1 MKTITPEQMQAH
13 VTPEREEQKKRR
25 KMAEILKSNC
35 SPILL
40 PPSILVVPRYL
51 FGKYNG
57 QPIRWDAIGSKP
69 DQVLAI
75 TDDIDVKDIAGTED
89 LIKDWSGSEIRQW
102 LNGTFFNTAFS
113 ALEQAQI
120 LTTKVETSYKD
131 NPESKVETEDK
142 IFLLS
147 SSEIKDEG
155 RSKLAIENTLLRD
168 SCGHAGKIRPAMWIN
183 LNGIDKVWED
193 REQRTKPLQERLKF
207 FGCNN
212 QQDVPIPQTWKVID
226 VSENTA
232 TIFPLTDYVNR
243 VRNIIYRFRP
253 YPAFEGISNS
263 IKFSSEESEKIVFK
277 KEGVDGYI
285 QIKIDSDLDRLVET
299 RVKESERFI
308 IDEEPELQIIF
319 GKFDDCGSGEAK
331 PVEWNVLYKD
341 GNKALVYANLVAMSS
356 KWLND
361 VFYNTAFSD
370 EEKNKIVPNSNGD
383 SMFLLGK
390 TREILPIYA
399 VEQIKTKPFYSAD
412 FTPAMWVK
420 IDSDVIMQE
429 KTKDEKG
436 RTPLTPEQMQAKLE
450 AEKRRRELAYRLK
463 ESGGEK

>member
-1 MKTITPEQMQAH
+1 MET
-13 VTPEREEQKKRR
+13 VTPETLDFETTAVAESRKKRR
-25 KMAEILKSNC
+25 EMAEILKSNC

-40 PPSILVVPRYL
+40 PPGRLVVPRYL
-51 FGKYNG
+51 LGKYNG
-57 QPIRWDAIGSKP
+57 KPIRWDAIDCKQ
-69 DQVLAI
+69 DQVLII
-75 TDDIDVKDIAGTED
+75 TEEVEAPDALGTES
-89 LIKDWSGSEIRQW
+89 LIKDWSGSEIRKW
-102 LNGTFFNTAFS
+102 LNDTFFNTAFS

-131 NPESKVETEDK
+131 NPENKVETEDK

-193 REQRTKPLQERLKF
+193 REQRTKPVQERLKF

-331 PVEWNVLYKD
+331 PIEWNVLYKD
-341 GNKALVYANLVAMSS
+341 GDKALVYANLVAMSS

-370 EEKNKIVPNSNGD
+370 EEKGKIVHNSNGD
-383 SMFLLGK
+383 SMFLLGR
-390 TREILPIYA
+390 TREFLPIYTA
-399 VEQIKTKPFYSAD
+399 EQIKRNYSAD

-420 IDSDVIMQE
+420 IDSDVIVQE
-429 KTKDEKG
+429 KSKEKKG
-436 RTPLTPEQMQAKLE
+436 RILTPEEMQACLE
-450 AEKRRRELAYRLK
+450 AEKRRRELDYRLK
-463 ESGGEK
+463 ESEEQNIK